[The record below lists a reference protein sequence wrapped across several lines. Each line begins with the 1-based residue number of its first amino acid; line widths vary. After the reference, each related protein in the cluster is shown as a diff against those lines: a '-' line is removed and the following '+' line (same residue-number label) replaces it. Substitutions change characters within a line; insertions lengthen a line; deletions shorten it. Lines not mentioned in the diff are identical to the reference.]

1 MQLRYN
7 HRVYP
12 TASQQKALARAF
24 GCARVAGTAE
34 VTLTSG
40 NFTLH

>member
-12 TASQQKALARAF
+12 DASQRRALARAF
-24 GCARVAGTAE
+24 GCARAVPQG
-34 VTLTSG
+34 L
-40 NFTLH
+40 L